1 MRVAF
6 PVYDHKGLD
15 EEIFE
20 HFGHAPAFLL
30 VEVEDGTVRSY
41 ETVENPHSAE
51 HGPGVVPSFLAKLD
65 VDVLI
70 CRGMGGRARLFF
82 QQLGIE
88 VITGAQGKV
97 RDVLEAYL
105 SGELESLPYEPREKW
120 HRH

>member
-1 MRVAF
+1 MRIAF
-6 PVYDHKGLD
+6 PVYDHRGLN

-30 VEVEDGTVRSY
+30 VEVEGGTVRSY
-41 ETVENPHSAE
+41 ETVENPHSEE
-51 HGPGVVPSFLAKLD
+51 HGPGVVPSFLAQLG

-70 CRGMGGRARLFF
+70 CGGMGGRARLFF

-97 RDVLEAYL
+97 SEILEAYL
-105 SGELESLPYEPREKW
+105 SGKLMSLPYEPREKW
-120 HRH
+120 HHH